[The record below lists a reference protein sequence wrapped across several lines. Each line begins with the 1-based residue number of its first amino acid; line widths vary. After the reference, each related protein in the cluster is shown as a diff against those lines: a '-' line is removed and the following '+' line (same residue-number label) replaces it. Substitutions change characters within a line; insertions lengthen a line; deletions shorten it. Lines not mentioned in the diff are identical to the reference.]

1 MAAPEG
7 RGYCTRETLIAC
19 HEIPASTLL
28 VSRPAAAPYSI
39 PTAPALR
46 GTAFTSRRCWKLYQ
60 TLGVRCHKPG
70 NSRGRRVS
78 LKSGQS
84 LLLHHPARVVIVDV
98 SDAIGE
104 LEFPLSAETSF
115 SSLQCRTLLSHIL
128 QR

>member
-1 MAAPEG
+1 M
-7 RGYCTRETLIAC
+7 RL
-19 HEIPASTLL
+19 
-28 VSRPAAAPYSI
+28 
-39 PTAPALR
+39 
-46 GTAFTSRRCWKLYQ
+46 RRCWELYQ

-84 LLLHHPARVVIVDV
+84 LLLHHPAVVIVDV

-115 SSLQCRTLLSHIL
+115 SSLQYRTLLSQIL